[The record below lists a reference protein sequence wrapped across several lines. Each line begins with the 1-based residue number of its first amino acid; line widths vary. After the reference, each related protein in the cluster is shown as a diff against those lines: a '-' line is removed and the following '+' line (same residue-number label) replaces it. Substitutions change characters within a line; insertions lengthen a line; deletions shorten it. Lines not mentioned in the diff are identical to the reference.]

1 MARRPATG
9 RQRGS
14 VTIEMVILFPVLLM
28 MLFGAVQGGLWF
40 HARSIAMSAAQEG
53 ARVAAAYESTTG
65 MGATAARDFAAQ
77 AGAKNVTVTASA
89 TGTTA
94 TVIVS
99 VEAPNLIPFLIPA
112 MPIHQS
118 ATMPLERIT

>member
-1 MARRPATG
+1 
-9 RQRGS
+9 
-14 VTIEMVILFPVLLM
+14 MVILFPVLLF
-28 MLFGAVQGGLWF
+28 MLFGAVQTGLWF

-53 ARVAAAYESTTG
+53 ARVAASYESTTG
-65 MGATAARDFAAQ
+65 EGTTAAHDFAAK
-77 AGAKNVTVTASA
+77 AGAKSITVSASS

-99 VEAPNLIPFLIPA
+99 VEAPNLVPFLIPE

-118 ATMPLERIT
+118 ATMPLERITR